1 MRQVLLLRGINLG
14 SRNRIA
20 MKDLRAALA
29 ADGLSDVRTYLQS
42 GNVVC
47 DSDAA
52 PAQLAEQGRRVIS
65 SAFGLDIPVIVR
77 SGDQLAGIVAL
88 DPLREV
94 ASDPKRYLVS
104 FLDMELEQ
112 AALDSLSELVAP
124 QERLA
129 AARLELYAWHPDGVS
144 RSKLWNAIAAGRL
157 GVGVTTRNW
166 STVTSLLAMVADQGS
181 P

>member
-1 MRQVLLLRGINLG
+1 MRHVLLLRGINLG

-20 MKDLRAALA
+20 MKELRAALA
-29 ADGLSDVRTYLQS
+29 ADGLGDVRTYLQS

-52 PAQLAEQGRRVIS
+52 PAELAERGRRVIAAS
-65 SAFGLDIPVIVR
+65 FDLDVPVIVR
-77 SGDQLAGIVAL
+77 SRDELAAIVER
-88 DPLREV
+88 DPLRGV

-104 FLDMELEQ
+104 FLDAELEP
-112 AALDSLSELVAP
+112 ATLASLNQLVAP

-129 AARLELYAWHPDGVS
+129 ATRLELYAWHPDGVS

-157 GVGVTTRNW
+157 GASATTRNW
-166 STVTSLLAMVADQGS
+166 STVTSLLAMAN
-181 P
+181 